1 MSQVGLD
8 HGPSKMLAG
17 DVHVLVRLLDELPEG
32 VVVINAQGVLLW
44 VNRTAESLFGSR
56 ITVGTSG
63 LDLVHPDDIELVL
76 LSLTTVQ
83 DKQVGSPI
91 EIRIRTTTGWRLMEL
106 IGCPVSWLPDDA
118 ILLTVRDLTQR
129 RRYEIV
135 HDQDARLRSLVQNS
149 AAITMLVS
157 PDGCIQSASGALTR
171 ILGQDPELVEGL
183 PLVDLVVEE
192 DRPALAGAV
201 ERASRGASV
210 AGPVKVLLSLI
221 RHGNIGALPFE
232 LAIVNLID
240 DPTVGGYVVT
250 GHDVTDQQLADL
262 QLRKALSLLQ
272 ATLDATA
279 DGIMVVDTSGQIVS
293 FNQRLTEMW
302 KVPESVLTSISRRKV
317 TEFVSSQLKNPEEYV
332 ARVERLYRDP
342 ECESNDILEF
352 NDGRIFERVSRPQRV
367 DGLTVGRVWCFRDI
381 TERKRLEERLSHQAF
396 HDSLT
401 GLANRALFQDR
412 LRHDASRRARNG
424 GRTAILFVDLDNL
437 KAVNDSFGHAAGDAV
452 LKAAAEAIS
461 GCLRE
466 CDSVARLGGDEF
478 GILLAD
484 ITELSDVLGSAERVR
499 QAIKQPVTVAG
510 QEIVVTACI
519 GVALDA
525 PGLTTDHQLCNAD
538 LANFAAKE
546 LGDDRISEFADRMH
560 VAITPAGRAR
570 PARAEARR
578 LK

>member
-1 MSQVGLD
+1 
-8 HGPSKMLAG
+8 MLAG
-17 DVHVLVRLLDELPEG
+17 DVDALVRLLDELPEG

-56 ITVGTSG
+56 IAVGMPG

-76 LSLTTVQ
+76 LALSTVQ

-106 IGCPVSWLPDDA
+106 IGCPVSWLPDGA

-157 PDGCIQSASGALTR
+157 ADGCIQSASGALTR

-183 PLVDLVVEE
+183 PLADLVVVD
-192 DRPALAGAV
+192 DRPALADAF

-210 AGPVKVLLSLI
+210 AGPVKVLLSLV
-221 RHGNIGALPFE
+221 RHGNIGTLPFE

-262 QLRKALSLLQ
+262 RLRKALSLLQ

-279 DGIMVVDTSGQIVS
+279 DGIMVVDTKDQIVS
-293 FNQRLTEMW
+293 FNQRLTDIW
-302 KVPESVLTSISRRKV
+302 LVPESVLSAKSRRKV
-317 TEFVSSQLKNPEEYV
+317 TEFFSKQLKNPEEYV
-332 ARVERLYRDP
+332 ARAERLHRDL
-342 ECESNDILEF
+342 ESESHDILELT
-352 NDGRIFERVSRPQRV
+352 DGRLFERVSRPQRV
-367 DGLTVGRVWCFRDI
+367 DGITVGRVWCFRDI
-381 TERKRLEERLSHQAF
+381 TDRKRLEERLSHQAF

-412 LRHDASRRARNG
+412 LRHSASRRARTG

-452 LKAAAEAIS
+452 LKTAAAAIS

-466 CDSVARLGGDEF
+466 GDSVARLGGDEF
-478 GILLAD
+478 GILMEDIAD
-484 ITELSDVLGSAERVR
+484 PSDVLGSAERVR
-499 QAIKQPVTVAG
+499 QAIRQPVAVAG
-510 QEIVVTACI
+510 REIVVTACI

-525 PGLTTDHQLCNAD
+525 PGLTSDHQLCNAD
-538 LANFAAKE
+538 LATFAAKE
-546 LGDDRISEFADRMH
+546 LGGDRISEFTDRMH
-560 VAITPAGRAR
+560 VAITPAG
-570 PARAEARR
+570 
-578 LK
+578 

>member
-1 MSQVGLD
+1 MSQAGLD
-8 HGPSKMLAG
+8 DGPSEMLVG
-17 DVHVLVRLLDELPEG
+17 DVHFMVRLLDELPEG
-32 VVVINAQGVLLW
+32 VVVINGHGVLLW
-44 VNRTAESLFGSR
+44 VNRTAESLFGGR
-56 ITVGTSG
+56 ITVGMPG

-76 LSLTTVQ
+76 LSLSTVQ
-83 DKQVGSPI
+83 GKQVGSPI
-91 EIRIRTTTGWRLMEL
+91 EIRIRTRTGWRLMEL
-106 IGCPVSWLPDDA
+106 IGCPVSWLPDGA
-118 ILLTVRDLTQR
+118 ILLTMRDLTQR
-129 RRYEIV
+129 RQYEIV

-183 PLVDLVVEE
+183 PLADLVVED

-201 ERASRGASV
+201 EQASRGASV
-210 AGPVKVLLSLI
+210 AGPVKVLVSLI

-250 GHDVTDQQLADL
+250 GHDVTDQRLADL
-262 QLRKALSLLQ
+262 RLRRALSLLQ

-279 DGIMVVDTSGQIVS
+279 DGIMVVDTDDQIVS
-293 FNQRLTEMW
+293 FNQRLTEVWM
-302 KVPESVLTSISRRKV
+302 VPESVITSKSRRQL
-317 TEFVSSQLKNPEEYV
+317 TEFVSRQLKSPEEYV
-332 ARVERLYRDP
+332 ARVERVYRDP

-352 NDGRIFERVSRPQRV
+352 NDGRVFERVSRPQRV
-367 DGLTVGRVWCFRDI
+367 DGLTVGRVWSFRDI
-381 TERKRLEERLSHQAF
+381 TERKRLEERLSHQAL

-401 GLANRALFQDR
+401 GLPNRALFQDR
-412 LRHDASRRARNG
+412 LRHGTSLAARAG
-424 GRTAILFVDLDNL
+424 GRTAVLFVDLDNL

-452 LKAAAEAIS
+452 LKATATAIS

-478 GILLAD
+478 GILLED

-499 QAIKQPVTVAG
+499 QAIKRPVTVAG

-538 LANFAAKE
+538 LATFAAKE
-546 LGDDRISEFADRMH
+546 LGGDRISQFTDRMH
-560 VAITPAGRAR
+560 VAITPAG
-570 PARAEARR
+570 
-578 LK
+578 